1 MALPPHLARLV
12 AIAASDPQAIFHEM
26 RDFSKSTI
34 MHDLG
39 EWKSTAGFAPRNSSL
54 PFVLAHG
61 MGDSCFNPGMKSVT
75 AAVGKKLNVYSTCKP
90 TGDNVLMDTINGF
103 LMNMDKSV
111 DEFAKRVKAD
121 PKLKG
126 GFNAMGLSQ
135 GNNLIRGY
143 IQKYNDPPV
152 HGFMSICG
160 INGGVAGFPQ
170 CAPGKGPIGM
180 LCLAFD
186 EVLGDLA
193 YISLIQDILFQ
204 ANYYRDPEQLNS
216 TMYKANAQLAQ
227 WNGEGNT
234 INATDK
240 LNWNKTQ
247 RFVWVRGTKDT
258 VVFPNEGEQW
268 GALTAGYPKNLTA
281 APMHMTKWYLED
293 PFGLRTADLAGKNNF
308 EQFEGQHIRF
318 TMEEL
323 DGWLDKYFSK

>member
-1 MALPPHLARLV
+1 
-12 AIAASDPQAIFHEM
+12 
-26 RDFSKSTI
+26 
-34 MHDLG
+34 
-39 EWKSTAGFAPRNSSL
+39 
-54 PFVLAHG
+54 

-126 GFNAMGLSQ
+126 GFNAMGLNQ

-152 HGFMSICG
+152 HGYMSICG

-180 LCLAFD
+180 LCLAFN

-193 YISLIQDILFQ
+193 YIGLIQDILFQ
-204 ANYYRDPEQLNS
+204 ANYYRDPEQLNG

-227 WNGEGNT
+227 WNGEGNA

-247 RFVWVRGTKDT
+247 RLVWVRGTRTRWSSRMRESSGARSLPATKEPDRGADAHDE
-258 VVFPNEGEQW
+258 VVLGGSVRAAHRRPRGQEQ
-268 GALTAGYPKNLTA
+268 L
-281 APMHMTKWYLED
+281 
-293 PFGLRTADLAGKNNF
+293 
-308 EQFEGQHIRF
+308 
-318 TMEEL
+318 
-323 DGWLDKYFSK
+323 